1 MILDSRLKYRRTVLL
16 LPLSSSL
23 DAHPY
28 SLSNPSLYKANSP
41 TIPAATPAPRPTCIF
56 PAAPVFSGG
65 APPDA
70 LGVIGLDP
78 LGVGRNLL
86 VQEAFDP
93 ISSIV
98 IESLD
103 TRGKVGVPR
112 GYRAVDGELVD
123 GSDYWGN

>member
-1 MILDSRLKYRRTVLL
+1 MKLDSRLKYRRTVLL

-41 TIPAATPAPRPTCIF
+41 TIPAATPVPRPTCIF

-78 LGVGRNLL
+78 LGVIAGVVTL
-86 VQEAFDP
+86 P
-93 ISSIV
+93 
-98 IESLD
+98 
-103 TRGKVGVPR
+103 VGVAL
-112 GYRAVDGELVD
+112 AVLLEGTFSFKKL
-123 GSDYWGN
+123 STLLAASS